1 MTGMKPRVTGEAVSV
16 YSFSNWCLF
25 IPDFVSLSVYRLHPL
40 KGAAL
45 LRIDADMVTALVD
58 CFYGGTGARL
68 PFNRKEFTPTEERLL
83 QKFSASLIEKLVES
97 WAETHPVDAT
107 LVNRE
112 TNINYVHVAGPDEQV
127 VVQRFDVTL
136 RSEEHTSELQSLMR
150 TSYAG
155 F

>member
-45 LRIDADMVTALVD
+45 LRIDADMVTALGD

-68 PFNRKEFTPTEERLL
+68 PFNRQAFTPTEEQLL
-83 QKFSASLIEKLVES
+83 QNFSAYPLEKPAEY
-97 WAETHPVDAT
+97 WAKTHPVHPHRGDRKT
-107 LVNRE
+107 
-112 TNINYVHVAGPDEQV
+112 TK
-127 VVQRFDVTL
+127 
-136 RSEEHTSELQSLMR
+136 
-150 TSYAG
+150 
-155 F
+155 

>member
-45 LRIDADMVTALVD
+45 LRIDPDMVTALVD

-68 PFNRKEFTPTEERLL
+68 PFNRKDFTPTEAIGGTACRERCVTEG
-83 QKFSASLIEKLVES
+83 QILVER
-97 WAETHPVDAT
+97 D
-107 LVNRE
+107 
-112 TNINYVHVAGPDEQV
+112 
-127 VVQRFDVTL
+127 
-136 RSEEHTSELQSLMR
+136 
-150 TSYAG
+150 
-155 F
+155 